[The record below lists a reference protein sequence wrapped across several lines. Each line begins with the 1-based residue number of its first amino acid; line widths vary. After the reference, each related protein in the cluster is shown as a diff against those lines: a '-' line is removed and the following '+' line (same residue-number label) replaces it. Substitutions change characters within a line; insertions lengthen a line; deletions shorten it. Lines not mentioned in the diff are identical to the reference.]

1 MPPNPVK
8 RVLLP
13 LAVLVAGTA
22 VAFIFLSTAPQTAP
36 EEKIR
41 APKIVQV
48 IGVHAASQKIHVT
61 AQGTVIPARQLTV
74 QPQVSGRVT
83 EQHPALVPGGR
94 IAAGDPIVTIDPTDY
109 QLALEEQQAALEES
123 KYEFA
128 LEQGRQVVAAR
139 EWELLENDLPAGEV
153 NKDLVLR
160 KPHLD
165 RAQAAIDKANNA
177 IAKARLD
184 LGRTNVTAPFDAIV
198 LSENAELGQ
207 LLSTGD
213 TVATLA
219 GTDEFWVQITLP
231 VSDLQYLIFPTGD
244 QPGAHTTIT
253 LDTGGNHNHNSI
265 NPDLSWDG
273 TLLRLLGDLESFG
286 RMARVLARVENPLAE
301 TQSAPLLLG
310 SYVQVDIDAGS
321 IDNVIAIP
329 RTALRDGDRLWAV
342 GADHLLKIHDTRL
355 RWVDGDTLLVDNTL
369 APGEK
374 LVVSNLRAAL
384 PDMQVAPQPAP

>member
-13 LAVLVAGTA
+13 LVVLVAGVA
-22 VAFIFLSTAPQTAP
+22 VAFFFLRTAPQTEP
-36 EEKIR
+36 EQKKR

-48 IGVHAASQKIHVT
+48 IDVHPAAHPIHVT

-83 EQHPALVPGGR
+83 AQHPDLVPGGR
-94 IAAGDPIVTIDPTDY
+94 IAAGESIVTIDPADY
-109 QLALEEQQAALEES
+109 QLILEEQQAALEES

-139 EWELLENDLPAGEV
+139 EWQLLEKDLPADAV
-153 NKDLVLR
+153 NQDLVLR

-165 RAQAAIDKANNA
+165 RAQAAIAKANNA
-177 IAKARLD
+177 IDKAKLD
-184 LGRTNVTAPFDAIV
+184 LERTNVTAPFDAIV
-198 LSENAELGQ
+198 LSEDAELGQ
-207 LLSTGD
+207 LLSNGD
-213 TVATLA
+213 TIATIA
-219 GTDEFWVQITLP
+219 GTAEFWVQITLP
-231 VSDLQYLIFPTGD
+231 VSDLQYLSFPSGD
-244 QPGAHTTIT
+244 KPGARATIT
-253 LDTGGNHNHNSI
+253 LDTGENQADAETTTN
-265 NPDLSWDG
+265 LSWDG

-310 SYVQVDIDAGS
+310 SYVRVDIDAGTL
-321 IDNVIAIP
+321 DNVIAVP
-329 RTALRDGDRLWAV
+329 RTALHDGRLWAV
-342 GADHLLKIHDTRL
+342 GGDNLLKIRDTEL

-374 LVVSNLRAAL
+374 LIVSNLRAAL
-384 PDMQVAPQPAP
+384 PDMEVAPQPAP